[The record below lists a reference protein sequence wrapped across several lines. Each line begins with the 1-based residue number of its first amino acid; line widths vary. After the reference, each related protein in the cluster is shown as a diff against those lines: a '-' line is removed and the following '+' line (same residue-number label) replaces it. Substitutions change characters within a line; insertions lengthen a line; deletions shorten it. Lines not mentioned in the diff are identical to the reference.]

1 MDLFTATAVEL
12 LGSRGYRA
20 RRLVEG
26 SPEWRIADL
35 PVAIGASDGTAPKAR
50 TTREQGIA

>member
-1 MDLFTATAVEL
+1 MRRCSTRRLDSMDLFTATAVEL

-26 SPEWRIADL
+26 SPEWRMADL
-35 PVAIGASDGTAPKAR
+35 PVAIGA
-50 TTREQGIA
+50 E